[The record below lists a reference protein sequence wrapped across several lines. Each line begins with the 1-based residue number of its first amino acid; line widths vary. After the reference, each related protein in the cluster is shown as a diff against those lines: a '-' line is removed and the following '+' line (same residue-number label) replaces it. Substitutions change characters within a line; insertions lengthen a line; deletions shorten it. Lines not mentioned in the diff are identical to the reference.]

1 MSSTLSLWA
10 ELGRRKVFR
19 RARVFSRPQS
29 AASAAVIVSLMM
41 LPAGCERS
49 AAIDA
54 TAQPYPLIIDTD
66 VGVDDLMAIAFLLAS
81 PDVPIEA
88 ITIGTGLAHTGA
100 GADNVLRLL
109 ALAGRD
115 DIPVYV
121 GRSTPLAGDRAFPD
135 EWRALSDELPGV
147 HLPNARRAAETRPAA
162 DFLAD
167 RLSSVQRPVAVL
179 ALGGLTNVAEAI
191 GRSANGAAAVQRLV
205 IMGGAVHV
213 AGNLHEAGENENVTA
228 EWNFHIDAEAARR
241 VFASGLPI
249 RLIPLDAT
257 DQVPLDRSYIDEL
270 QRARDAPLA
279 GFVTQLLGI
288 VAPFMDV
295 GNYYAWDPLA
305 AVTLVDSSLVRA
317 QPMSISIHVQ
327 PPEDG
332 RSAAVPDGAP
342 NADVAIEAD
351 ARRFREIFVRTL
363 TASPGEA

>member
-1 MSSTLSLWA
+1 MSTAASLRTGGHPA
-10 ELGRRKVFR
+10 SL
-19 RARVFSRPQS
+19 RPRS
-29 AASAAVIVSLMM
+29 AACTAVIVSFMA
-41 LPAGCERS
+41 LPTGCARS
-49 AAIDA
+49 AAIEA
-54 TAQPYPLIIDTD
+54 TAEPHPLIIDTD

-81 PDVPIEA
+81 PDVRIEA
-88 ITIGTGLAHTGA
+88 ITIGIGLANTDA
-100 GADNVLRLL
+100 GAHNVLRLL

-115 DIPVYV
+115 DIPVYL

-147 HLPNARRAAETRPAA
+147 DLPESRSAPELMPAA

-191 GRSANGAAAVQRLV
+191 GRSGNGAAAVRRLV

-213 AGNLHEAGENENVTA
+213 AGNLHEAGEHENVTA
-228 EWNFHIDAEAARR
+228 EWNFHIDAKAARR
-241 VFASGLPI
+241 VFAAGLPI

-270 QRARDAPLA
+270 QRAGDAPLA
-279 GFVTQLLGI
+279 GLVAQLLGI
-288 VAPFMDV
+288 VAPFMDA

-305 AVTLVDSSLVRA
+305 AVTLVDSSVVRT
-317 QPMSISIHVQ
+317 QPMAISIHVQ

-332 RSAAVPDGAP
+332 RSAAVPDGVP
-342 NADVAIEAD
+342 NADVAIAAEE
-351 ARRFREIFVRTL
+351 RRFREIFVRTL
-363 TASPGEA
+363 TAFRGADS

>member
-1 MSSTLSLWA
+1 MA
-10 ELGRRKVFR
+10 
-19 RARVFSRPQS
+19 
-29 AASAAVIVSLMM
+29 

-49 AAIDA
+49 AAIEA
-54 TAQPYPLIIDTD
+54 TAQPHPLIIDTD

-81 PDVPIEA
+81 PHVRIEA
-88 ITIGTGLAHTGA
+88 ITIGTGLANTGA
-100 GADNVLRLL
+100 GAHNVLKLL

-147 HLPNARRAAETRPAA
+147 DLPEPRGAPEPMPAA

-167 RLSSVQRPVAVL
+167 RLSSVQRPVDLL

-191 GRSANGAAAVQRLV
+191 GRSANAAVAVRRLV

-241 VFASGLPI
+241 VFAAGLPI

-270 QRARDAPLA
+270 QHADDAPLA
-279 GFVTQLLGI
+279 GLVAQLLGI

-305 AVTLVDSSLVRA
+305 AVTLVDSSVVRTR
-317 QPMSISIHVQ
+317 PMSISIHVQ

-332 RSAAVPDGAP
+332 RSAAVPYGVP
-342 NADVAIEAD
+342 SADVATEAD
-351 ARRFREIFVRTL
+351 ARRFRDIFVRTL
-363 TASPGEA
+363 TAFRGEV